1 MVPAKQRNDLYVEL
15 TKDEQKQ
22 YKEMLREVF
31 GRWKVEKPTIGHMPK
46 IQEFL
51 IEKKMPR
58 LVEMVDEFL
67 DIETVGGCP
76 DYESCERFSPSIANQ
91 FDKYFDWFQKRFPED
106 ADKGVEQMFVNRAAL
121 VPEFAKIACVSVAFV
136 TEKGETK
143 IQSFSDTDEKKLLIE
158 VQKLLRR
165 IGELGFFL
173 CGHNVKGF
181 DIPMLAKRMIM
192 NGLLP
197 PKILPGHDTKPWEI
211 KALDT
216 KELWQYG
223 GYGSI
228 ASLGSGLSSSS
239 ISNGG
244 FSSRFMFE
252 IGILVMFE
260 TTS

>member
-1 MVPAKQRNDLYVEL
+1 MINIPI
-15 TKDEQKQ
+15 TK
-22 YKEMLREVF
+22 L
-31 GRWKVEKPTIGHMPK
+31 
-46 IQEFL
+46 L
-51 IEKKMPR
+51 
-58 LVEMVDEFL
+58 FL
-67 DIETVGGCP
+67 DIETVGIQP
-76 DYESCERFSPSIANQ
+76 EWEALENNRPELAFQ
-91 FDKYFDWFQKRFPED
+91 FRNYFDWFQKRFPED
-106 ADKGVEQMFVNRAAL
+106 ADKGVGQMFVNRAAL

-136 TEKGETK
+136 TENGETK
-143 IQSFSDTDEKKLLIE
+143 MQSFSDTDEKKLLID

-165 IGELGFFL
+165 VGELGFFL

-228 ASLGSGLSSSS
+228 ASLELMCVCMGVESSKNMEVTGNKVHDAYWTKKD
-239 ISNGG
+239 IK
-244 FSSRFMFE
+244 
-252 IGILVMFE
+252 GIVEYCEKDVQVLIDVIKKITTLV
-260 TTS
+260 

>member
-1 MVPAKQRNDLYVEL
+1 MINIPL
-15 TKDEQKQ
+15 
-22 YKEMLREVF
+22 
-31 GRWKVEKPTIGHMPK
+31 EKLLFI
-46 IQEFL
+46 
-51 IEKKMPR
+51 
-58 LVEMVDEFL
+58 
-67 DIETVGGCP
+67 DIETVGVQP
-76 DYESCERFSPSIANQ
+76 DWESLKKSNLELSFVFENYI
-91 FDKYFDWFQKRFPED
+91 DWFQKRFPED
-106 ADKGVEQMFVNRAAL
+106 ADKPVGQMFVNRAAL
-121 VPEFAKIACVSVAFV
+121 VPEFARIACVSVAFV

-143 IQSFSDTDEKKLLIE
+143 MQSFSNKNEKDLLQD

-228 ASLGSGLSSSS
+228 ASLELMCVCMGVESSKNMEVTGNKVHEAYWINKDIKS
-239 ISNGG
+239 IV
-244 FSSRFMFE
+244 E
-252 IGILVMFE
+252 YCEKDVLVLIE
-260 TTS
+260 VIKKITTLT

>member
-1 MVPAKQRNDLYVEL
+1 MINIPL
-15 TKDEQKQ
+15 TK
-22 YKEMLREVF
+22 L
-31 GRWKVEKPTIGHMPK
+31 
-46 IQEFL
+46 L
-51 IEKKMPR
+51 
-58 LVEMVDEFL
+58 FL
-67 DIETVGGCP
+67 DIETVGIQP
-76 DYESCERFSPSIANQ
+76 EWEALENNRPELAFQ
-91 FDKYFDWFQKRFPED
+91 FRNYFDWFQKRFPED
-106 ADKGVEQMFVNRAAL
+106 ADKGVGQMFVNRAAL

-143 IQSFSDTDEKKLLIE
+143 MQSFSDTDEKKLLIE

-165 IGELGFFL
+165 VGELGFFL

-228 ASLGSGLSSSS
+228 ASLELMCVCMGVESSKNMEVTGNKVHDAYWVKKD
-239 ISNGG
+239 IK
-244 FSSRFMFE
+244 
-252 IGILVMFE
+252 GIVEYCEKDVLVLIDVIKKI
-260 TTS
+260 TNLV

>member
-1 MVPAKQRNDLYVEL
+1 MINIPL
-15 TKDEQKQ
+15 
-22 YKEMLREVF
+22 
-31 GRWKVEKPTIGHMPK
+31 EKLLFI
-46 IQEFL
+46 
-51 IEKKMPR
+51 
-58 LVEMVDEFL
+58 
-67 DIETVGGCP
+67 DIETVGIQP
-76 DYESCERFSPSIANQ
+76 DWDHLVEDNEALSFQ
-91 FDKYFDWFQKRFPED
+91 FQNYFDWFQKRFPED
-106 ADKGVEQMFVNRAAL
+106 ADKGVEQMFVNRSAL
-121 VPEFAKIACVSVAFV
+121 VPEFARIACVSVAFV
-136 TEKGETK
+136 TDKGETK
-143 IQSFSDTDEKKLLIE
+143 MQSFSNENEKDLLQD

-228 ASLGSGLSSSS
+228 ASLELMCVCMGVESSKNMEVTGNKVHEAYW
-239 ISNGG
+239 INKD
-244 FSSRFMFE
+244 
-252 IGILVMFE
+252 IKGIVEYCEKDVLVLIDVIKKI
-260 TTS
+260 TTLV

>member
-1 MVPAKQRNDLYVEL
+1 MINIPL
-15 TKDEQKQ
+15 
-22 YKEMLREVF
+22 
-31 GRWKVEKPTIGHMPK
+31 EKLLFI
-46 IQEFL
+46 
-51 IEKKMPR
+51 
-58 LVEMVDEFL
+58 
-67 DIETVGGCP
+67 DIETVGIQP
-76 DYESCERFSPSIANQ
+76 DWDHLVENNEALSFQ
-91 FDKYFDWFQKRFPED
+91 FQNYFDWFQKRFPED
-106 ADKGVEQMFVNRAAL
+106 ADKGVGQMFVNRSAL
-121 VPEFAKIACVSVAFV
+121 VPEFARIACVSVAFV
-136 TEKGETK
+136 TDKGETK
-143 IQSFSDTDEKKLLIE
+143 MQSFSNKNEKDLLQD

-228 ASLGSGLSSSS
+228 ASLELMCVCMGVESSKNMEVTGNKVHEAYW
-239 ISNGG
+239 INKD
-244 FSSRFMFE
+244 
-252 IGILVMFE
+252 IKGIVEYCEKDVLVLIE
-260 TTS
+260 VIKKITTLT

>member
-1 MVPAKQRNDLYVEL
+1 MINIPLN
-15 TKDEQKQ
+15 
-22 YKEMLREVF
+22 
-31 GRWKVEKPTIGHMPK
+31 K
-46 IQEFL
+46 IL
-51 IEKKMPR
+51 
-58 LVEMVDEFL
+58 FL
-67 DIETVGGCP
+67 DIETVGVQP
-76 DYESCERFSPSIANQ
+76 DWDHLVDNNEALSFQ
-91 FDKYFDWFQKRFPED
+91 FQNYFDWFQKRFPED
-106 ADKGVEQMFVNRAAL
+106 ADKGVAQMFVNRAAL
-121 VPEFAKIACVSVAFV
+121 VPEFARIACVSVAFV
-136 TEKGETK
+136 TDKGETK
-143 IQSFSDTDEKKLLIE
+143 MQSFSNENEKDLLQD

-228 ASLGSGLSSSS
+228 ASLELMCVCMGVESSKNMEVTGNKVHEAYW
-239 ISNGG
+239 INKD
-244 FSSRFMFE
+244 
-252 IGILVMFE
+252 IKGIVEYCEKDVLVLIDVIKKI
-260 TTS
+260 TTLV

>member
-1 MVPAKQRNDLYVEL
+1 MINIPL
-15 TKDEQKQ
+15 
-22 YKEMLREVF
+22 
-31 GRWKVEKPTIGHMPK
+31 EKLLFI
-46 IQEFL
+46 
-51 IEKKMPR
+51 
-58 LVEMVDEFL
+58 
-67 DIETVGGCP
+67 DIETVGIQP
-76 DYESCERFSPSIANQ
+76 DWDHLVDANESLSFQ
-91 FDKYFDWFQKRFPED
+91 FQNYFDWFQKRFPED
-106 ADKGVEQMFVNRAAL
+106 ADKGVAQMFVNRSAL
-121 VPEFAKIACVSVAFV
+121 VPEFARIACVSVAFV
-136 TEKGETK
+136 TDKGETK
-143 IQSFSDTDEKKLLIE
+143 MQSFSNKNEKDLLQD

-228 ASLGSGLSSSS
+228 ASLELMCVCMGVESSKNMEVTGNKVHEAYW
-239 ISNGG
+239 INKD
-244 FSSRFMFE
+244 
-252 IGILVMFE
+252 IKGIVEYCEKDVLVLIDVIKKI
-260 TTS
+260 TTLT